1 MLHKLAGSPECM
13 SGRDRNMS
21 THFAHGNSFRGK
33 LWGNRIKVEPSR
45 FSLCI
50 LSYVQHM
57 RTAYHRV
64 GGSWWWSDVA
74 KLSVNY
80 VYWVLPLLLPI
91 DGNLIKDDDD
101 GYQFELPTFTI
112 NIDSMWVF

>member
-1 MLHKLAGSPECM
+1 M
-13 SGRDRNMS
+13 
-21 THFAHGNSFRGK
+21 
-33 LWGNRIKVEPSR
+33 
-45 FSLCI
+45 
-50 LSYVQHM
+50 
-57 RTAYHRV
+57 
-64 GGSWWWSDVA
+64 A